1 MQHRGI
7 GDPVPTQAEQEFH
20 AADPIVGRRR

>member
-7 GDPVPTQAEQEFH
+7 GDAVPAQAEQEFH
-20 AADPIVGRRR
+20 AADPIVSRRR